1 MRHAALL
8 AVTLSALAAVA
19 CGSSSSDAEDRG
31 PGGGIPGSG
40 GGGGSG
46 GVPVESLNEFG
57 YASES
62 EAGLGTQASAAA
74 APVNTICGSLDTTS
88 IEKVEVFPIPAQ
100 SRASATRSRE
110 MLMRKQAPISVSLRT
125 EDHLSYYRIGA
136 GVAPADALVP
146 TVILR
151 PLQIGGTVVPLRYQL
166 FVGLEAGPIS
176 ARPPVALT
184 VLVDTT
190 PSMAGEPLERAKKSL
205 RALADALAPNDH
217 LVVMTTQHELLF
229 DQALVDP
236 LANTKDLELQLAI
249 GADTTLRVPVQTA
262 LEKASSLLGTEQWN
276 RVVLI
281 SDGQGDPDMLPLDD
295 IAAATSA
302 GIRLGSVG
310 VGGSYVIGDALLY
323 RAAQA
328 GRGSYVYI
336 DSPSEAEAMLKA
348 RFDEVF
354 GVLYDAVQV
363 TLDLPWFLKLLD
375 DGSTAGP
382 PQGDADPRAMAPGAT
397 LSFLFQVQSCADQ
410 AMTKYGTSYPLSVT
424 TSWVKPS
431 DQSIGSVTEVSK
443 AADFLNMQSTALE
456 EYLAAQAYV
465 AALRA
470 PTKARFADAF
480 ELLNPLRQPDN
491 AFDEMWNLLDA
502 YPTKP

>member
-8 AVTLSALAAVA
+8 ALSLCALAVVG
-19 CGSSSSDAEDRG
+19 CGSSSSSDAGYRG
-31 PGGGIPGSG
+31 PGGIPGSG
-40 GGGGSG
+40 GGGGGG
-46 GVPVESLNEFG
+46 GVESQNEFG

-62 EAGLGTQASAAA
+62 EAGIGAQVLATAGPDVSTVCGT
-74 APVNTICGSLDTTS
+74 VDTTAV
-88 IEKVEVFPIPAQ
+88 EKVEVFPSPAQ
-100 SRASATRSRE
+100 SRASATRARE
-110 MLMRKQAPISVSLRT
+110 MLMRKQAPISASLRT
-125 EDHLSYYRIGA
+125 EDHLSFYRVGA
-136 GVAPADALVP
+136 GAAPADTLVP
-146 TVILR
+146 TVVLR
-151 PLQIGGTVVPLRYQL
+151 PLEIAGTVVPQRYQL

-217 LVVMTTQHELLF
+217 LVVMTTQHDVLF
-229 DQALVDP
+229 DEALVDP
-236 LANTKDLELQLAI
+236 IANTKDLELQLVI
-249 GADTTLRVPVQTA
+249 GADTTLRAPVQSA

-281 SDGQGDPDMLPLDD
+281 SDGQGDPNELPLDD
-295 IAAATSA
+295 IGAAVSS
-302 GIRLGSVG
+302 GIRLASVG

-336 DSPSEAEAMLKA
+336 DSPSEADNMLKA

-354 GVLYDAVQV
+354 GVLYDTVQV
-363 TLDLPWFLKLLD
+363 TLELPWFLKRLD
-375 DGSTAGP
+375 DGSTSGP
-382 PQGDADPRAMAPGAT
+382 PQGDGEPRAMAPGAT
-397 LSFLFQVQSCADQ
+397 LSFLFQLQSCADP
-410 AMTKYGTSYPLSVT
+410 AMSKYGTSFPLTVT

-431 DQSIGSVTEVSK
+431 DQSVGSVTAISK
-443 AADFLNMQSTALE
+443 AADFLNTQSTALD

-480 ELLNPLRQPDN
+480 ERLTPLKKPGS
-491 AFDEMWNLLDA
+491 AFEEMWTLLDA